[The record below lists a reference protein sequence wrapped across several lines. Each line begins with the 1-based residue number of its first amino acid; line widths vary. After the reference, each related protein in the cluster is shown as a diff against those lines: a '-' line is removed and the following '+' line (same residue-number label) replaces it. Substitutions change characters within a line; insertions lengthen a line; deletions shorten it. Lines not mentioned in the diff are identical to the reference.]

1 MNVDSFGEEI
11 DGDERG
17 GVREMGDEGAVHD
30 ETGGESICIFIR
42 T

>member
-11 DGDERG
+11 DGDEG
-17 GVREMGDEGAVHD
+17 SGMREVFDQGAVHD